1 MWSGADQPQSWPPL
15 STSSPGDHLGQDDHD
30 NHGDDD
36 DDGGGSGAIKHG
48 NGEELP
54 DQQIHLVI
62 VI

>member
-15 STSSPGDHLGQDDHD
+15 STSSPGDHLGHDDHD

-36 DDGGGSGAIKHG
+36 DGGGGGAIKHG
-48 NGEELP
+48 IGEGLLY
-54 DQQIHLVI
+54 QQIHLVT